1 MLYLCFCLL
10 ISDPAELLIWF
21 YVLSRIMWKQMEA
34 PLSKSDNLKCFK
46 LITCYN
52 KLLDWLLVLYTSDY
66 IVDLQQLHNGFFF
79 F

>member
-1 MLYLCFCLL
+1 
-10 ISDPAELLIWF
+10 
-21 YVLSRIMWKQMEA
+21 MWKQMEA